1 MEIKIACGKGLKEED
16 WKVCDYLKSC
26 EEWPTVSDVVAA
38 TGPHERKVYYA
49 MRRIV
54 FQMRIYEGRRHF
66 ISQCKDDKEQ
76 P

>member
-26 EEWPTVSDVVAA
+26 EEWSAVSDVAAA
-38 TGPHERKVYYA
+38 TGLHERKVYYA
-49 MRRIV
+49 MGRIV
-54 FQMRIYEGRRHF
+54 FQMRMYEGRRHF
-66 ISQCKDDKEQ
+66 MPQSKNDKEY